1 MFFIF
6 VVVSVVGT
14 LLAYTLVSISVL
26 ILRYQPS
33 HYEPPIPLAHRL
45 DPIIESPGQ
54 EEILADGEDLDVF
67 NDPDRIRKLTKDDR
81 GESYEFVIFCC
92 T

>member
-1 MFFIF
+1 MLF
-6 VVVSVVGT
+6 VAGT

-54 EEILADGEDLDVF
+54 EEILADGEDIGVF
-67 NDPDRIRKLTKDDR
+67 DDPDRVRKLTKDDR
-81 GESYEFVIFCC
+81 GRIYMSLR
-92 T
+92 TGK